1 MKKILMAI
9 TAIITMT
16 GCSVM
21 NMNMA
26 TTDNQTEGSGNVAEE
41 LVALIND
48 YTQKIN
54 AVESVYDL
62 FFISEKCYKEKMS
75 FEKNNAEE
83 ITTLRNTPTKEG
95 QTALDEA
102 VKNAMSEFEAAVNRK
117 AKALAE
123 GQEGTNEKKSTK

>member
-1 MKKILMAI
+1 MATI
-9 TAIITMT
+9 AIITMT

-54 AVESVYDL
+54 AVESVYV
-62 FFISEKCYKEKMS
+62 
-75 FEKNNAEE
+75 
-83 ITTLRNTPTKEG
+83 ITERVHIYLPSAQVGTV
-95 QTALDEA
+95 AD
-102 VKNAMSEFEAAVNRK
+102 
-117 AKALAE
+117 
-123 GQEGTNEKKSTK
+123 QEPPD